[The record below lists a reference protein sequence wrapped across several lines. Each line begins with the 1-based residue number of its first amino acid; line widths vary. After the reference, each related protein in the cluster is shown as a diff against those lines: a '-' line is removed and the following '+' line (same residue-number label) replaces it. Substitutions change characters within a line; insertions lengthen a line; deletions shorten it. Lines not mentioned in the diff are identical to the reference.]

1 MSCTTLRR
9 QDSLGK
15 CAICRFF
22 LFFYLLVLGN
32 FKPASTEE
40 QRLGS
45 FRPCQ
50 SKESV
55 VASHKILVIDD
66 SRVIRARVR
75 EMLPQ
80 GNFEVIEATDGIEGI
95 EAIRAQKPNL
105 IMLDFL
111 LPRMSGYEVYEEIQS
126 DPAFQSIPL
135 VMMSG
140 RREELTEKIQ
150 EPFEFFEFI
159 EKPFEQKELIGA
171 IKGAMAKARKARPQ
185 KAAASAPEKVSAGVD
200 ASAEIANLQKQI
212 DSLQRDVAAL
222 KAQNN
227 KILAFIKKKLA

>member
-1 MSCTTLRR
+1 M
-9 QDSLGK
+9 
-15 CAICRFF
+15 
-22 LFFYLLVLGN
+22 
-32 FKPASTEE
+32 
-40 QRLGS
+40 
-45 FRPCQ
+45 
-50 SKESV
+50 
-55 VASHKILVIDD
+55 ASHKILVIDD

-75 EMLPQ
+75 DMLPK
-80 GNFEVIEATDGIEGI
+80 GNFEVIEAKDGIEGI

-111 LPRMSGYEVYEEIQS
+111 LPRMSGFEVFQEIQS
-126 DPAFQSIPL
+126 EPAFQSIPL

-140 RREELTEKIQ
+140 RREELAEKIK

-159 EKPFEQKELIGA
+159 EKPFEQKDLIGA

-185 KAAASAPEKVSAGVD
+185 PTAPAAASTSTGVD
-200 ASAEIANLQKQI
+200 SSVEIAALQKQI
-212 DSLQRDVAAL
+212 DTLTKDVAAL

>member
-1 MSCTTLRR
+1 M
-9 QDSLGK
+9 
-15 CAICRFF
+15 
-22 LFFYLLVLGN
+22 
-32 FKPASTEE
+32 
-40 QRLGS
+40 
-45 FRPCQ
+45 
-50 SKESV
+50 
-55 VASHKILVIDD
+55 ASHKILVIDD

-75 EMLPQ
+75 DMLPN
-80 GNFEVIEATDGIEGI
+80 GNFEVIEAKDGIEGI
-95 EAIRAQKPNL
+95 DAIRAQKPNL

-111 LPRMSGYEVYEEIQS
+111 LPRMSGYEVYQEIQS
-126 DPAFQSIPL
+126 KPEFQSIPL

-171 IKGAMAKARKARPQ
+171 IKGAMAKARKPRPQ
-185 KAAASAPEKVSAGVD
+185 AAAPADSATGSNS
-200 ASAEIANLQKQI
+200 SAEISTLQKQVAT
-212 DSLQRDVAAL
+212 LQKEVAAL

>member
-1 MSCTTLRR
+1 
-9 QDSLGK
+9 
-15 CAICRFF
+15 
-22 LFFYLLVLGN
+22 
-32 FKPASTEE
+32 
-40 QRLGS
+40 
-45 FRPCQ
+45 
-50 SKESV
+50 

-75 EMLPQ
+75 EMLPK

-95 EAIRAQKPNL
+95 EAIRAEKPNL

-111 LPRMSGYEVYEEIQS
+111 LPRMSGYEVYEEIQG
-126 DPAFQSIPL
+126 DPAFQNIPL

-171 IKGAMAKARKARPQ
+171 IKGAMAKARKVRPQ
-185 KAAASAPEKVSAGVD
+185 KVAVSAPAVPATGTDSA
-200 ASAEIANLQKQI
+200 AEIAGLQKQV
-212 DSLQRDVAAL
+212 DALTRDVAAL
-222 KAQNN
+222 KAQSN
-227 KILAFIKKKLA
+227 KILAFIKKKLT